1 MCGIVFEGAVHLDVG
16 EGERL
21 RVRAAHGPDPGEAT
35 DAAVGAVAANQ
46 VADTEPLSRPIVMP
60 ERAGH
65 LLFFRCE
72 RDQLHA
78 PLDVDA
84 AGG

>member
-1 MCGIVFEGAVHLDVG
+1 
-16 EGERL
+16 
-21 RVRAAHGPDPGEAT
+21 
-35 DAAVGAVAANQ
+35 
-46 VADTEPLSRPIVMP
+46 MP